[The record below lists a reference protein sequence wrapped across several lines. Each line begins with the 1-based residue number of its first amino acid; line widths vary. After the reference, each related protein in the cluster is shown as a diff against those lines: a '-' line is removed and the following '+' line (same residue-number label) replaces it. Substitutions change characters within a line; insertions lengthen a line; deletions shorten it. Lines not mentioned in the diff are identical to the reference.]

1 MCDSLSVTAIIR
13 SQANLALATG
23 NVDRS
28 TMLLELALE
37 IEEHPLTH
45 KKLSLN

>member
-13 SQANLALATG
+13 QQADRSLATG
-23 NVDRS
+23 NVERA